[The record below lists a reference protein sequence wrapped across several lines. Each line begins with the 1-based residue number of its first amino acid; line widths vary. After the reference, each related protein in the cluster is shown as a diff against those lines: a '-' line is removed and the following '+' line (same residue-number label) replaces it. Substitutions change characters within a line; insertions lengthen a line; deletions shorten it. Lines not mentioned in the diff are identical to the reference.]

1 MSRLFI
7 QSQPQEIKDI
17 KKFLEYA
24 RRKDA
29 TCAFTRTDQG
39 WLEDRTS
46 CLLSSALLLPAAAR
60 IKVSK
65 KSRKDAKTG
74 LTSTVNQTKFKLR
87 CSKYMYTLVM
97 DDATK
102 AEKLRQSLP
111 PSEWSSLT
119 SFECINQSNW
129 DFSAAALT
137 VQDID
142 KDNKASKKK

>member
-1 MSRLFI
+1 M
-7 QSQPQEIKDI
+7 PQEIKDI

-29 TCAFTRTDQG
+29 T
-39 WLEDRTS
+39 S
-46 CLLSSALLLPAAAR
+46 AR

-111 PSEWSSLT
+111 PTL
-119 SFECINQSNW
+119 Q
-129 DFSAAALT
+129 

-142 KDNKASKKK
+142 KDNKANKKK